1 MCRFLH
7 GCDCGAPFS
16 TSTLSSVVKWQNHSF
31 VRQLARLIPAF
42 AEMCLAPCGCLLSED
57 LLSVV
62 TNYFVVATAE
72 LILQ

>member
-1 MCRFLH
+1 MCQLLH
-7 GCDCGAPFS
+7 GCDCGTPFS
-16 TSTLSSVVKWQNHSF
+16 ASTLSNVVTWQNHSF

-42 AEMCLAPCGCLLSED
+42 AEMCLAQCGCLLSED

-62 TNYFVVATAE
+62 TDYFVIATAE